1 MTDYAAVLTV
11 LAPGASWSMS
21 GNDLSTLEWYDDT
34 VPPTQAE
41 LDAAWPQ
48 VQWQQEHDAVRE
60 TRQHLYATETDPMF
74 FEVQRGEGTAT
85 LQDWKDAVQAIKDAH
100 PFPTDVD

>member
-21 GNDLSTLEWYDDT
+21 GNDMATLEWYDET

-41 LDAAWPQ
+41 CDAAWPQ
-48 VQWQQEHDAVRE
+48 VAWDAE
-60 TRQHLYATETDPMF
+60 YA
-74 FEVQRGEGTAT
+74 
-85 LQDWKDAVQAIKDAH
+85 AVQAARHAAYVTDAD
-100 PFPTDVD
+100 PVFFRWQRQQATEQEWLAAVSGVDAANPYPEPL